1 MYVQPAKTFCWMLTS
16 AVFLPLIIRLEAITY
31 YEPEYSIPLWGAIL
45 FTIVA
50 MIGVAL
56 VLMTIRSLAKTIAG
70 DLHCHCCEFT
80 EELEDRDEETEN
92 ATS

>member
-1 MYVQPAKTFCWMLTS
+1 MYVQPVKTFCWMLTS
-16 AVFLPLIIRLEAITY
+16 AVFLPPIIQLEAITY
-31 YEPEYSIPLWGAIL
+31 EPDFSVPLWGAIL

-50 MIGVAL
+50 VIGVAL